1 MNYLSAENLGRNL
14 GERWLFKNL
23 SFGVLQGEKVAL
35 IGTNGCGKSSLMEVI
50 AGLIPAD
57 EGVMSIRKEIKVG
70 YLNQNPIFSKTSTVL
85 ETIIASKNPIAEAIK
100 NY

>member
-1 MNYLSAENLGRNL
+1 MNYLSAENISRNL

-35 IGTNGCGKSSLMEVI
+35 IGTNGCGKSSLMDVI

-57 EGVMSIRKEIKVG
+57 
-70 YLNQNPIFSKTSTVL
+70 
-85 ETIIASKNPIAEAIK
+85 
-100 NY
+100 